1 MDLQGVDSQKI
12 PKLDLHLKA
21 LAMCL
26 ITFAYK
32 AHPKY
37 RFILA
42 ANRDEFYARPT
53 TAVNWWEDRSEI
65 LGGRDLQALGTWMAM
80 NKNGRFAAVTNFR
93 DLQNI
98 NPVAQSR
105 GDLPVN
111 FLRENVSPDEYAKR
125 VFEDGKKYNGFNLLV
140 MSEGMAH
147 VSNYDESINSLQPGI
162 YGLSN
167 ALLDTPWP
175 KVVKSKKAFEN
186 LIQEEFK
193 TENLIEIMQDE
204 TTAPDEELPETGLDY
219 DREKALS
226 AMCIRTPD
234 YGTCCSTAITID
246 HDGNVNFVEKSY
258 PVGNRKEGTVSY
270 DFKIES

>member
-1 MDLQGVDSQKI
+1 
-12 PKLDLHLKA
+12 
-21 LAMCL
+21 MCL

-37 RFILA
+37 KLILA

-53 TAVNWWEDRSEI
+53 STVDWWEDRSEI

-80 NKNGRFAAVTNFR
+80 NRNGRFAAVTNFR
-93 DLQNI
+93 DIKNI
-98 NPVAQSR
+98 NPAAQSR

-111 FLRENVSPDEYAKR
+111 FLKENVSPDEYAMSVHKN
-125 VFEDGKKYNGFNLLV
+125 GKKYNGFNLLV

-147 VSNYDESINSLQPGI
+147 VSNYDKSINTLQPGI

-175 KVVKSKKAFEN
+175 KVVRSKKAFES
-186 LIQEEFK
+186 LIQHDFK

-204 TTAPDEELPETGLDY
+204 TTAPDNELPETGLDY
-219 DREKALS
+219 TREKALS

-246 HDGNVNFVEKSY
+246 YEGNVVFMEKSY
-258 PVGNRKEGTVSY
+258 PVGARKEGMASFG
-270 DFKIES
+270 FKIENQ

>member
-1 MDLQGVDSQKI
+1 
-12 PKLDLHLKA
+12 
-21 LAMCL
+21 MCL
-26 ITFAYK
+26 ITFAYN

-53 TAVNWWEDRSEI
+53 AKAQWWQDHPEI
-65 LGGRDLQALGTWMAM
+65 LGGRDLLAKGTWMAIH
-80 NKNGRFAAVTNFR
+80 KNGRFAAVTNFR
-93 DLQNI
+93 DIKNI
-98 NPVAQSR
+98 RSDAQSR

-111 FLRENVSPDEYAKR
+111 FLLSNETSSTYAQQ
-125 VFEDGKKYNGFNLLV
+125 VFENGAKYNGFNLITL
-140 MSEGMAH
+140 ENEMAH
-147 VSNYDESINSLQPGI
+147 VSNYDSNANKLDAGI

-175 KVVKSKKAFEN
+175 KVVNAKRMFSE
-186 LIQEEFK
+186 
-193 TENLIEIMQDE
+193 LIEEPFELEDLVKMMQNADL
-204 TTAPDEELPETGLDY
+204 ANDDELPETGLDY

-246 HDGNVNFVEKSY
+246 YEGQVAFLEKSY
-258 PVGNRKEGTVSY
+258 PVGERSDESVS
-270 DFKIES
+270 FKFTIDQ

>member
-1 MDLQGVDSQKI
+1 
-12 PKLDLHLKA
+12 
-21 LAMCL
+21 MCL

-42 ANRDEFYARPT
+42 ANRDEFYSRPT
-53 TAVNWWEDRSEI
+53 TAVDWWKDHSEI

-93 DLQNI
+93 DIKNI
-98 NPVAQSR
+98 NSNAQSR

-111 FLRENVSPDEYAKR
+111 FLIGNKSPDEYASSIHR
-125 VFEDGKKYNGFNLLV
+125 DGKKYNGFNLLV
-140 MSEGMAH
+140 MSEEMTH
-147 VSNYDESINSLQPGI
+147 VSNYDESINSLEPGV

-175 KVVKSKKAFEN
+175 KVVKSKEALK
-186 LIQEEFK
+186 K
-193 TENLIEIMQDE
+193 LIEKDFSTKDLIETMQDE
-204 TTAPDEELPETGLDY
+204 TTAADENLPETGLDY
-219 DREKALS
+219 AREKALS

-246 HDGNVNFVEKSY
+246 YDGNVDFMERVIQSETEKIKLYHLILKLRS
-258 PVGNRKEGTVSY
+258 
-270 DFKIES
+270 DESRALQ